1 MNKDVIYV
9 EPEDDITD
17 IITKL
22 KAAKQKVVALVPP
35 KKASVF
41 RSAVNIKLISKS
53 AKDNS
58 KLVVFVTTDS
68 AIMKLAMASRIPVAP
83 NLQTRPIIP
92 KAEDIK
98 VSAPAEVEEEVT
110 EEEIEDGESAKA
122 EKVIESD
129 EIEDEDSEEDAKAK
143 KKAAKEGKITGK
155 VPTLDKYRKWIIIGS
170 STFIAL
176 ILFLVWAFV
185 FAPHATINVKV
196 RTTAAPFSET
206 VTFTT
211 KESEV
216 DNEAGKFYIDNNTLE
231 KESETTFEA
240 TGRKNTGNKASG
252 SIKVAAYFSA
262 QGSLNIDSGTTFT
275 FNNLVYVASAATS
288 LSWNGEES
296 VCENRGSLIIDR
308 SCRVSVNVSVV
319 ASGAGAQY
327 NIDAANSGWA
337 SGNKNL
343 SIVSASAMAGGTDN
357 FITVVQQSD
366 IDKAKESLKTENESD
381 GKKELIEKIGEA
393 NVIIDESFAVT
404 TTDPIVS
411 PKLGEEVKEGV
422 TPTITAKT
430 TFSIFSVD
438 LPPIR
443 DFINKKA
450 NIGSDEKVYAVGE
463 PYFERFAKNSDT
475 LYSARLKTDYEFG
488 PKITEE
494 SILELV
500 KGRKIGEVS
509 SLIKGSNANGVSDV
523 NALTSFFWVTSV
535 PNDPN
540 KITINLTI
548 QEK

>member
-176 ILFLVWAFV
+176 ILFFV
-185 FAPHATINVKV
+185 
-196 RTTAAPFSET
+196 
-206 VTFTT
+206 
-211 KESEV
+211 
-216 DNEAGKFYIDNNTLE
+216 
-231 KESETTFEA
+231 
-240 TGRKNTGNKASG
+240 
-252 SIKVAAYFSA
+252 
-262 QGSLNIDSGTTFT
+262 
-275 FNNLVYVASAATS
+275 
-288 LSWNGEES
+288 
-296 VCENRGSLIIDR
+296 
-308 SCRVSVNVSVV
+308 
-319 ASGAGAQY
+319 
-327 NIDAANSGWA
+327 
-337 SGNKNL
+337 
-343 SIVSASAMAGGTDN
+343 
-357 FITVVQQSD
+357 
-366 IDKAKESLKTENESD
+366 
-381 GKKELIEKIGEA
+381 
-393 NVIIDESFAVT
+393 
-404 TTDPIVS
+404 
-411 PKLGEEVKEGV
+411 
-422 TPTITAKT
+422 
-430 TFSIFSVD
+430 
-438 LPPIR
+438 
-443 DFINKKA
+443 
-450 NIGSDEKVYAVGE
+450 
-463 PYFERFAKNSDT
+463 
-475 LYSARLKTDYEFG
+475 
-488 PKITEE
+488 
-494 SILELV
+494 
-500 KGRKIGEVS
+500 
-509 SLIKGSNANGVSDV
+509 
-523 NALTSFFWVTSV
+523 
-535 PNDPN
+535 
-540 KITINLTI
+540 
-548 QEK
+548 